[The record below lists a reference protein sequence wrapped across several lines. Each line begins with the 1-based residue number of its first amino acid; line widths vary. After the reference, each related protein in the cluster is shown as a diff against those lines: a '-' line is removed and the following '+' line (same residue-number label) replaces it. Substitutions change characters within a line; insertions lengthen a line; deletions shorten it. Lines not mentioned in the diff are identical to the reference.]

1 MDGHGAV
8 VFFGD
13 PGDAFGT
20 ETMEGLVLLGCN
32 GHTIFK
38 ADFSLVAVFHPDA
51 QEVFLPGDGKVDQ
64 TFVRIRDFLD
74 AFYGIV
80 QGIPKQGA

>member
-1 MDGHGAV
+1 MDSHRAI

-32 GHTIFK
+32 GIP
-38 ADFSLVAVFHPDA
+38 FS
-51 QEVFLPGDGKVDQ
+51 K
-64 TFVRIRDFLD
+64 RIS
-74 AFYGIV
+74 
-80 QGIPKQGA
+80 PW

>member
-1 MDGHGAV
+1 MDSHRAI
-8 VFFGD
+8 VFFSN
-13 PGDAFGT
+13 PGNAFGA
-20 ETMEGLVLLGCN
+20 EAMESFVLLGGD